1 MSLNLPTFH
10 SDELNDKRVAEYE
23 AMLEKEKLLKAQRRF
38 EATGVPS
45 KFYNKTIDTYIAE
58 TQEEK
63 HNKDITEQFMK
74 APKNKVLI
82 MCGNNG
88 NGKTHLASSILRNN
102 DGLYITSCDLCIEY
116 ESATSYNAPRTRQ
129 ALLLS
134 MLKPDVLI
142 IDECR
147 KYTLHPELEKF
158 ILSYIG
164 NARYENNKATVYV
177 TNDSKSSFV
186 EFLGKSTFDR
196 LVEVCTTIEFTQES
210 KRWEYRDEGKR
221 TGISETIPER

>member
-1 MSLNLPTFH
+1 MNLDLLTFH
-10 SDELNDKRVAEYE
+10 SDEEHEKRVAEYE
-23 AMLEKEKLLKAQRRF
+23 AILEQEKTKELQKRY

-45 KFYNKTIDTYIAE
+45 KFYNEDINTYIAE
-58 TQEEK
+58 TQEEI
-63 HNKDITEQFMK
+63 HNKTVIEQFMA
-74 APKNKVLI
+74 APKNRVLI

-88 NGKTHLASSILRNN
+88 NGKTHLACSVLRNGN
-102 DGLYITSCDLCIEY
+102 GLYITSSDLCIEY

-129 ALLLS
+129 ALLLA
-134 MLKPDVLI
+134 MIKPDIVV

-158 ILSYIG
+158 LLSYVG

-177 TNDSKSSFV
+177 TNDSKGSFV

-196 LVEVCTTIEFTQES
+196 LTEVCTTLEFTQKSRRREAR
-210 KRWEYRDEGKR
+210 K
-221 TGISETIPER
+221 